1 MSVAKNFI
9 NIERF
14 ESGRLNKG
22 ETTRTAWQGIW
33 YLTWKS
39 LATPNGES

>member
-1 MSVAKNFI
+1 MLSTTKNRRGTMSVAKNFI

-22 ETTRTAWQGIW
+22 ETTRTA
-33 YLTWKS
+33 
-39 LATPNGES
+39 